1 MCHITDMC
9 DITCRVIKMAKGAAA
24 TQVLLREI
32 EPEKVVENLAHS
44 VGCFPF

>member
-1 MCHITDMC
+1 
-9 DITCRVIKMAKGAAA
+9 MAKGAAA